1 MSVLLSIK
9 EKYADAILSGEKTIE
24 VRKSFP
30 QRYKSAFPVYLYQRE
45 DAQKNTGGFIV
56 GRVMCHAI
64 QKMYFDFDTEDFRVG
79 IGNRVNYYVGKM
91 GDTEP
96 IRGICITQEELLRY
110 YGKWFRYKYENGA
123 MRKMRE
129 VQLYGWMLS
138 APTRFEKPLCLE
150 GCLDDSLHPI
160 ERAPQSWQYCWG
172 PGEV

>member
-30 QRYKSAFPVYLYQRE
+30 KRYKSSFPVYLYQTM
-45 DAQKNTGGFIV
+45 DASKDAGLVV
-56 GRVMCHAI
+56 GKVTCQAI
-64 QKMYFDFDTEDFRVG
+64 YKMYLDFDAEDFRVG

-96 IRGICITQEELLRY
+96 IRGICITQEELVRY
-110 YGKWFRYKYENGA
+110 YGNWFRYKYENGA

-138 APTRFEKPLCLE
+138 EPVRFERPLALD
-150 GCLDDSLHPI
+150 GFLDDSVHPI
-160 ERAPQSWQYCWG
+160 ERAPQSWKYCWRLDG
-172 PGEV
+172 V